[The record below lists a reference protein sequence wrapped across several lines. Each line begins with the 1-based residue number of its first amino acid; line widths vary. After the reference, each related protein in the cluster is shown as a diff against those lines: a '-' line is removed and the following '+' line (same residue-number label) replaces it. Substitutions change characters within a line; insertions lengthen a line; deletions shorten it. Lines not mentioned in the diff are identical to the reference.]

1 VRTKFLDSSGS
12 AQEKTMLQLL
22 ITFAGVM
29 TRGNLVRKW
38 GHDTALLGF
47 EGMLGPYTNFM
58 PLYWHDGAYR
68 DLLYASPVG
77 IIRLVHLPPN
87 RLNGVRVCIH
97 RQLSPEPAQLRN
109 GEERLP

>member
-1 VRTKFLDSSGS
+1 MDSSRS
-12 AQEKTMLQLL
+12 AREKTMLQLL

-29 TRGNLVRKW
+29 TRGYLVRKW
-38 GHDTALLGF
+38 GHDTILLGF

-87 RLNGVRVCIH
+87 RLNGIRVCIH

-109 GEERLP
+109 EEERLP